1 MDVKESTMK
10 LIINNLTK
18 SFSKKEILNQ
28 ASFTFDQGFVYALLG
43 RNGAGKTTL
52 FKLINESLDKDSGE
66 VLLSENGKTEPIS
79 FKDIFFMVSEPE
91 LPKFLTGREF
101 ISFFIEANRENIKDL
116 GTIDDYLKLVDLE
129 VDDSNRLIQDYSTG
143 MKNKLQMIMFL
154 ILKPK
159 VILMDEPLTSLDVL
173 VQVQMKKIIREIH
186 KDHIIIFSTHIL
198 QLAKDICDKIVLI
211 HDKKL
216 TPVDGLLKDD
226 PNFEETIVS
235 LLASDAEASEI
246 KRIEE
251 NLGESHE

>member
-1 MDVKESTMK
+1 MK
-10 LIINNLTK
+10 LIINNLSK
-18 SFSKKEILNQ
+18 SFGKKDVIKN
-28 ASFTFDQGFVYALLG
+28 ASYTFDQGEVYALLG

-52 FKLINESLDKDSGE
+52 FKLITDSLSKDEGE
-66 VLLSENGKTEPIS
+66 VLLEDKNSIKPID
-79 FKDIFFMVSEPE
+79 FKDVFFMVSEPE

-101 ISFFIEANRENIKDL
+101 ISFFIEANRENIKNL
-116 GTIDDYLKLVDLE
+116 ANLDDYLSLVDLE

-216 TPVDGLLKDD
+216 NPVDGLLKDD
-226 PNFEETIVS
+226 PNFEDTIVS
-235 LLASDAEASEI
+235 LLAGDAEASEI
-246 KRIEE
+246 KRIED
-251 NLGESHE
+251 NLGEGHE

>member
-1 MDVKESTMK
+1 MK
-10 LIINNLTK
+10 LIINNLSK
-18 SFSKKEILNQ
+18 SFGKKDVIKN
-28 ASFTFDQGFVYALLG
+28 ASYTFDQGEVYALLG

-52 FKLINESLDKDSGE
+52 FKLITDSLSKDEGE
-66 VLLSENGKTEPIS
+66 VLLEDKDSIKPID
-79 FKDIFFMVSEPE
+79 FKDVFFMVSEPE

-101 ISFFIEANRENIKDL
+101 ISFFIEANRENIKNL
-116 GTIDDYLKLVDLE
+116 ANIDDYLSLVDLE

-186 KDHIIIFSTHIL
+186 KDHIIILSTHIL

-216 TPVDGLLKDD
+216 NPVDGLLKDD
-226 PNFEETIVS
+226 PNFEDTIAMLRQV
-235 LLASDAEASEI
+235 
-246 KRIEE
+246 K
-251 NLGESHE
+251 

>member
-1 MDVKESTMK
+1 MK
-10 LIINNLTK
+10 LIINNLSK
-18 SFSKKEILNQ
+18 SFGKKDVIKN
-28 ASFTFDQGFVYALLG
+28 ASYTFDQGEVYALLG

-52 FKLINESLDKDSGE
+52 FKLITDSLSKDEGE
-66 VLLSENGKTEPIS
+66 VLLEDKDSIKPID
-79 FKDIFFMVSEPE
+79 FKDVFFMVSEPE

-101 ISFFIEANRENIKDL
+101 ISFFIEANRENIKNL
-116 GTIDDYLKLVDLE
+116 ANLDDYLSLVDLE

-216 TPVDGLLKDD
+216 NPVDGLLKDD
-226 PNFEETIVS
+226 PNFEDTIVS
-235 LLASDAEASEI
+235 LLAGDAEASEI
-246 KRIEE
+246 KRIED
-251 NLGESHE
+251 NLGEGHE